1 MTRFVDLLLDKKWK
15 AENEKKKRLRMK
27 KGFIRG
33 ILGLACWK
41 YSFVTSLFHSQPW
54 LHDIII

>member
-33 ILGLACWK
+33 ILG
-41 YSFVTSLFHSQPW
+41 
-54 LHDIII
+54 